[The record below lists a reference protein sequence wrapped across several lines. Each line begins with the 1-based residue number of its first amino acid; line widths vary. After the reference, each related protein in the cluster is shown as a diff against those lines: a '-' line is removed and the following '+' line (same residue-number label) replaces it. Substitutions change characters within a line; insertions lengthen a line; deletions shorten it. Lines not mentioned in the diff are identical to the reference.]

1 MPEPIRVAHVVS
13 TAGRTGVEAH
23 LIALLPSF
31 DRACVAPVLFAPGPG
46 PLLDE
51 LAARGVDVV
60 CGAPTRKLA
69 LDQARM
75 LAERWRGRF
84 DVIHAHGPRAIF
96 WAERA
101 ARRAGVPA
109 FVATVHELRWQTMP
123 PGLKREAWIALE
135 GRTLHRAERVITVSN
150 ATRRDLVARWP
161 RLAERTR
168 VVHASAPILLAASAP
183 PQSDPGR
190 RDGQPLRLVTIGRFN
205 WQKGYDLL
213 LPALARLAARGIDF
227 TLDVVGH
234 GVLEPRLRAEAARLG
249 IAERIRWLGRDVDL
263 APLLAASH
271 AFVTTTRAEMFG
283 IAVLE
288 AMACGLPVLAPG
300 VGSLVEV
307 VADGVT
313 GRLLDFDPEGTLAER
328 VAEEL
333 VRWWSDPDLMRR
345 RGTAGARRAREVF
358 APAAFA
364 ARVAAVYDELVGGGS
379 HRAPRSHGSSPRRLD
394 SRA

>member
-1 MPEPIRVAHVVS
+1 MTSPIRVAHVVS

-23 LIALLPSF
+23 LLALLPSF
-31 DRACVAPVLFAPGPG
+31 EGVRVAPVLFAPGPG
-46 PLLDE
+46 PLVE
-51 LAARGVDVV
+51 EMTARGVEVV
-60 CGAPTRKLA
+60 LAAPTRKLA
-69 LDQARM
+69 FDEARL

-84 DVIHAHGPRAIF
+84 DVVHAHGPRAIF
-96 WAERA
+96 WSERA
-101 ARRAGVPA
+101 ARRAGVRA

-135 GRTLHRAERVITVSN
+135 GRSLARADGLITVSH
-150 ATRRDLVARWP
+150 ATRRDLIARWP

-168 VVHASAPILLAASAP
+168 AVHASAPILLGESLP
-183 PQSDPGR
+183 PQSEPGR
-190 RDGQPLRLVTIGRFN
+190 RDGQPMRLVTIGRFA

-213 LPALARLAARGIDF
+213 LPALARLAERGIDF

-234 GVLEPRLRAEAARLG
+234 GALEAGLRAEAVRLG
-249 IAERIRWLGRDVDL
+249 IAERIRWRGRDPDL

-307 VADGVT
+307 VADGET
-313 GRLLDFDPEGTLAER
+313 GRLLDFDPEPTLPER
-328 VAEEL
+328 MAVEL
-333 VRWWSDPDLMRR
+333 ARWWSDPDLMRR
-345 RGTAGARRAREVF
+345 LGAAGARRAREVF

-364 ARVAAVYDELVGGGS
+364 ARVATVYDELLARGAD
-379 HRAPRSHGSSPRRLD
+379 RATFHPGARSQT
-394 SRA
+394 A

>member
-1 MPEPIRVAHVVS
+1 MPVPIRVAHVV
-13 TAGRTGVEAH
+13 
-23 LIALLPSF
+23 PSF
-31 DRACVAPVLFAPGPG
+31 DRARVAPVLFGPGPG
-46 PLLDE
+46 PLVDE

-60 CGAPTRKLA
+60 RGAPTRKLA
-69 LDQARM
+69 FDQERM

-84 DVIHAHGPRAIF
+84 DVVHAHGPRAIF
-96 WAERA
+96 WSERA
-101 ARRAGVPA
+101 ARRAGIPA

-123 PGLKREAWIALE
+123 PGLKREAWVALE
-135 GRTLHRAERVITVSN
+135 GRALKRADRVITVSH
-150 ATRRDLVARWP
+150 ATRRDLIARWP

-168 VVHASAPILLAASAP
+168 VVHASAPILLGAGVP
-183 PQSDPGR
+183 PQSEPGR
-190 RDGQPLRLVTIGRFN
+190 RDGQPLRLVTVGRFE

-213 LPALARLAARGIDF
+213 LPALARLAARGTDF

-234 GVLEPRLRAEAARLG
+234 GVLEPKLRAEAARLG
-249 IAERIRWLGRDVDL
+249 IAERIRWRGRDVDL

-307 VADGVT
+307 VSDGDS
-313 GRLLDFDPEGTLAER
+313 GRLLPFDPEGTLAER

-345 RGTAGARRAREVF
+345 FGAAGAHRAREVF
-358 APAAFA
+358 TPAAFA
-364 ARVAAVYDELVGGGS
+364 ARVVAVYDELVAGGS
-379 HRAPRSHGSSPRRLD
+379 DAATFHERTKSQTA
-394 SRA
+394 